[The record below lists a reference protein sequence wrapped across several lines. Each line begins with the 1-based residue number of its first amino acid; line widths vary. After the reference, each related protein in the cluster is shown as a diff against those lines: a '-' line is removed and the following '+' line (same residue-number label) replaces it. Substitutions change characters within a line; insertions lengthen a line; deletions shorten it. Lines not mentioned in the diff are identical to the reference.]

1 MFKQFIGL
9 FAIVF
14 FIAANALGAGKCE
27 FFAKADVGILEFTGT
42 GCVITGTPK
51 LDGGKVSGE
60 FSVDMTKLDAGIR
73 NEHMHDKSLETKK
86 FPKATLKLD
95 AMPEAGG
102 EFSGKLTLHGIEK
115 PIKGKAEKTASG
127 WSFKFDIKTS
137 DFGIKKAGY
146 KGIEIGENISIS
158 GSIDRQ

>member
-9 FAIVF
+9 LAMF
-14 FIAANALGAGKCE
+14 FLIAGDALSAGKCE

-51 LDGGKVSGE
+51 VDAGKVSGE

-73 NEHMHDKSLETKK
+73 NEHMHDKYLETKK

-95 AMPEAGG
+95 PMPEAGG
-102 EFSGKLTLHGIEK
+102 EFTGKLTLHGVEK
-115 PIKGKAEKTASG
+115 PIKGKAEKTGSG
-127 WSFKFDIKTS
+127 WSFKFDVKTS
-137 DFGIKKAGY
+137 EYGIQKAGY

-158 GSIDRQ
+158 GSVDR